1 MGGSLAVYQLLLL
14 SMALVVTA
22 DDLLLFLVAW
32 EVMTLTSWAL
42 VVTDHAL
49 APVRAAGLQYLV
61 AGHLATAALVLLAL
75 SLASAGGTYQ
85 IAALAGE
92 APIPRG
98 LLFALA
104 LVGFGTK
111 AGIVPTHVWLPDAH
125 PAAPSHV
132 SALMSAVMITMGF
145 YGLARFLPLLGVP
158 PIWWAYVLLVLGA
171 AGALGG
177 VLFALAERDVKRSL
191 AYSTVENAGIA
202 TLAIGLGLLGAAL
215 DAPLLAALGWAAAL
229 LHLWNHALA
238 KATLFLGF
246 GALAQGVGDRSLD
259 AMGGMLARWRV
270 VGTALVVACA
280 AIASLPGLNVF
291 TSEWLLL
298 RGLLRGG
305 VELAGA
311 PRAALLA
318 AVVALALTGG
328 LALACFA
335 RLVGVGLLGSPRS
348 AAAAAAVP
356 PGPAIWMPMLALLA
370 GCLGVAAAPAVVVG
384 ALGPAVAAIV
394 PAADLGAAAETLRPL
409 GLLLPLIAV
418 ATLAVAALRTVLAR
432 AAAPARSA
440 TWGCG
445 YAAVTPSMQ
454 YTSASFA
461 EPVTRVLQ
469 PVLRSE
475 AGAHREGPALLA
487 LWPQRVRWTS
497 RTVDRVLA
505 SVYQPLF
512 AAVGWAGARLRAY
525 YTPRVTT
532 SLLYIVLA
540 VLALLTLLFLPV
552 VQV

>member
-1 MGGSLAVYQLLLL
+1 
-14 SMALVVTA
+14 
-22 DDLLLFLVAW
+22 
-32 EVMTLTSWAL
+32 MTLSSWAL
-42 VVTDHAL
+42 VVTDHAQRS
-49 APVRAAGLQYLV
+49 VRAAGLQYLV
-61 AGHLATAALVLLAL
+61 AGHVATAALVLLAL
-75 SLASAGGTYQ
+75 ALASAGGTYP
-85 IAALAGE
+85 IMPLEAG
-92 APIPRG
+92 AGNAVIPRG

-104 LVGFGTK
+104 LLGFGTK
-111 AGIVPTHVWLPDAH
+111 AGIAPLHVWLPDAH

-132 SALMSAVMITMGF
+132 SALMSAVMVTMGF
-145 YGLARFLPLLGVP
+145 YGLARFLPLLGAP
-158 PIWWAYVLLVLGA
+158 PVWWAYVLLVLGA

-177 VLFALAERDVKRSL
+177 VLFALAERDVKRAL

-202 TLAIGLGLLGAAL
+202 TLAIGLGVLGTAL
-215 DAPLLAALGWAAAL
+215 DRPLLAGFGWAAAL

-246 GALAQGVGDRSLD
+246 GALALSVGDRSLD

-298 RGLLRGG
+298 RGLLAGG
-305 VELAGA
+305 LEFGGA

-318 AVVALALTGG
+318 GVVALALTGG
-328 LALACFA
+328 LAVGCFA

-348 AAAAAAVP
+348 PGAAAAVP
-356 PGPAIWMPMLALLA
+356 PGWAIWLPMLTLLV
-370 GCLGVAAAPAVVVG
+370 GCLGVAAAPAVVAG
-384 ALGPAVAAIV
+384 AMGPAVATIV
-394 PAADLGAAAETLRPL
+394 PAADPAAAAGALRPL
-409 GLLLPLIAV
+409 GVLLPALAG
-418 ATLAVAALRTVLAR
+418 AALAVAALR
-432 AAAPARSA
+432 AAVGRRLEPSRSA

-469 PVLRSE
+469 PVLRTE
-475 AGAHREGPALLA
+475 RNAHRESSAGLA
-487 LWPQRVRWTS
+487 LWPSRVRWTS

-505 SVYQPLF
+505 SIYQPLF
-512 AAVGWAGARLRAY
+512 ALVGWAGARLRAY

-532 SLLYIVLA
+532 SLLYIV
-540 VLALLTLLFLPV
+540 VTVVALLTLLFLPV
-552 VQV
+552 VQR